1 MIFKSTTGQNTY
13 VSLTSGHTCI
23 VTPEGTD
30 IDAIYHKQAAMQGC
44 LPAGA
49 EVPVPQVPGGGYN
62 PKQVIRDTFIKMLA
76 DKNPADFNANG
87 TPKLARLNELTGIH
101 TTRAEFEVLTDE
113 LLKAEL

>member
-1 MIFKSTTGQNTY
+1 
-13 VSLTSGHTCI
+13 
-23 VTPEGTD
+23 
-30 IDAIYHKQAAMQGC
+30 
-44 LPAGA
+44 
-49 EVPVPQVPGGGYN
+49 
-62 PKQVIRDTFIKMLA
+62 MLA